1 MRVGVM
7 VMRGCSKQCSL
18 LRLNY
23 DLTKMA
29 HRQIDAKIRSS
40 VMNGIG
46 GDRLFYIYM
55 GQCPIIRLICSIIF

>member
-18 LRLNY
+18 LRPNY

-29 HRQIDAKIRSS
+29 PRQIDTKMRSS

-46 GDRLFYIYM
+46 GDRLFYMELHGTVSDYM
-55 GQCPIIRLICSIIF
+55 TYL